1 MRPIGMKWKATSI
14 LVIIALT
21 ACAPP
26 GLPPTTPIITSTMEA
41 AEPRITRMLN
51 EGWRFVRNDAF
62 TDEQV
67 LAASDEDWETV
78 SLPHTWNAQDAAS
91 LNASSYKRGIG
102 WYRLSFSSPTE
113 GARHWLEFGAASLVA
128 DVWLNGE
135 HLGQHKGGFTAF
147 RFDITD
153 RLAESGENSL
163 LVKVNNTEPQE
174 DDDVTAIAPIRGD
187 FNVSGGL
194 YRYVALISTADP
206 VHFDLEDFGG
216 QGIYANTTSLSNGN
230 AIVSV
235 RAKLKNDSDN
245 GGDYQIRLSL
255 LDDSGTIAA
264 SQEQAASLGAQD
276 RQELTLEL
284 SVPNAHLWQGTV
296 DPYLYSLVAELLTGN
311 GEVLDRVVQNF
322 GIREMR
328 FDANEGF
335 FLNGQPIRLHG
346 VSMHQDYISKG
357 WALSPEDWDTSFSLI
372 MEIGANAVRFGH
384 YPFPQYALDR
394 ADELGL
400 IVWPETP
407 LGLSTTVER
416 CPGGEATPEYV
427 ENAKLQLTEMIL
439 QQYNHPSV
447 ALWAVGNE
455 TTARQLVCDRPYDN
469 IRPVLREL
477 HAVAKEVDPSRPTAY
492 AEYPHPLGRPEA
504 FETYGITDIYAT
516 NRYFLWYSEGID
528 RLGPLLDDLHAVA
541 RDQPLGM
548 SEYGAG
554 AALTHHTDN
563 PEGGYPDAHSADPG
577 QLAYQPEEYAAYV
590 HEQVYRVI
598 ESKDYLWGAFAWNMF
613 DFGSAGRNEGDV
625 LGVNTKG
632 LVTFDRQTRKDPFFF
647 YKANWSTEPVTYIVG
662 RRYTDRAYA
671 LNDVK
676 VYSNADSVELSVNG
690 TVVGTMT
697 ADQCEYKSCV
707 FEDVLLNWGANTVV
721 AVGNHDGENARDEV
735 TWNFTN
741 DGIYIIAG
749 EMMSGLMSSEGKHF
763 GSDNFFNGG
772 TPTLEGVEG
781 DITDT
786 IEGDPYLLDGQTDD
800 PGLEEAILNTLDE
813 ALYRHFRRGQ
823 FSYEIP
829 LENGD
834 YTVTLGFIEPN
845 ADRQEGERVFD
856 VTANGETALDDF
868 DVRRE
873 AGGPLRV
880 ITRTFPVDVSDGL
893 LTLQFTPSNGN
904 AIVSTIMVS
913 GNTAG
918 LRLEADEIEATMR
931 RVAEWQ
937 MNNPAEYP
945 PEHWVMAPLYDGL
958 IDTSLVT
965 GDPQYLAAAL
975 RAGNRIRFA
984 PGEDLGNA
992 DSHAAG
998 NAWLR
1003 IYLMDPE
1010 REPELLERFE
1020 TRFREI
1026 LERRD
1031 RGEGWSWADALY
1043 MAPPTLVRLAQATG
1057 DERYLDLAHGEFLAT
1072 YAVLF
1077 DREDHLFY
1085 RDATYINQQTPNGQK
1100 VFWSRG
1106 NGWVYAGL
1114 AEVLDG
1120 LPDDHP
1126 SREFYLDVFMQMS
1139 PAILQAQQPDGLW
1152 YPSLHDPQHVPIGET
1167 SGSALFLF
1175 GMAWGVD
1182 QGILDRETYLP
1193 AIERGWKGLL
1203 TRIQPDGEVDYV
1215 QPIAPRPASFNP
1227 DSSLPYGTGTVLGA
1241 GAAILRLLN
1250 ADAEIDLVQLRDDA
1264 EQLVET
1270 VPDLS
1275 Q

>member
-1 MRPIGMKWKATSI
+1 
-14 LVIIALT
+14 
-21 ACAPP
+21 
-26 GLPPTTPIITSTMEA
+26 
-41 AEPRITRMLN
+41 MLN
-51 EGWRFVRNDAF
+51 EGWKFVRNDAF

-67 LAASDEDWETV
+67 LSASDEDWETV

-102 WYRLSFSSPTE
+102 WYRLSFKSPSE

-153 RLAESGENSL
+153 KLAKSGENSL
-163 LVKVNNTEPQE
+163 LVKVNNTEPHE

-194 YRYVALISTADP
+194 YRYVALVSTAEP
-206 VHFDLEDFGG
+206 VHFDLEDSGG
-216 QGIYANTTSLSNGN
+216 SGIYATTTSLSTGH

-235 RAKLKNDSDN
+235 HARLKNDSDSS
-245 GGDYQIRLSL
+245 GDYKIHISL
-255 LDDSGTIAA
+255 LGDGGATAA
-264 SQEQAASLGAQD
+264 SQEQSISLAAQAQQEVG
-276 RQELTLEL
+276 QELN
-284 SVPNAHLWQGTV
+284 VADAHLWQGTA
-296 DPYLYSLVAELLTGN
+296 DPYLYSLVAELTDNN
-311 GEVLDRVVQNF
+311 GRVLDRVVQNF

-328 FDANEGF
+328 FDPNEGF
-335 FLNGQPIRLHG
+335 FLNGQHVRIQG
-346 VSMHQDYISKG
+346 VAMHQDYLGKG
-357 WALSPEDWDTSFSLI
+357 WALSPEDWDTSFNLI

-384 YPFPQYALDR
+384 YPCPQYALDR

-400 IVWPETP
+400 IVWAEAP

-416 CPGGEATPEYV
+416 CPGADATPEYV
-427 ENAKLQLTEMIL
+427 ENAKLQLAEMIR
-439 QQYNHPSV
+439 QQYNHASV

-455 TTARQLVCDRPYDN
+455 TTARQLVCNRPHDN

-477 HAVAKEVDPSRPTAY
+477 HAVAKGLDPSRPTVY

-541 RDQPLGM
+541 RDQPLGV

-554 AALTHHTDN
+554 AAITHHTDN
-563 PEGGYPDAHSADPG
+563 PEGGYPDSHSVDPG
-577 QLAYQPEEYAAYV
+577 QTAYQPEEYAAYA
-590 HEQVYRVI
+590 HEQNYRVI
-598 ESKDYLWGAFAWNMF
+598 ESKAYLWGAFVWNMF
-613 DFGSAGRNEGDV
+613 DFGSAGRNEGDI

-632 LVTFDRQTRKDPFFF
+632 LVTFDRQTKKDPFFF

-671 LNDVK
+671 LNNVK
-676 VYSNADSVELSVNG
+676 VYSNADSVELLVNG
-690 TVVGTMT
+690 TAVGTMT
-697 ADQCEYKSCV
+697 ADQCEYKTCV
-707 FEDVLLNWGANTVV
+707 FENVLLDRGANRVTVIGDHNGQ
-721 AVGNHDGENARDEV
+721 AVNDEV
-735 TWNFTN
+735 TWTFDN
-741 DGIYIIAG
+741 DGVYIAAG
-749 EMMSGLMSSEGKHF
+749 ALETGLQSSDGQRF
-763 GSDNFFNGG
+763 GSDNFFVGG
-772 TPTLEGVEG
+772 TPTLEGVQGEIVPAEWDADAEG
-781 DITDT
+781 IQ
-786 IEGDPYLLDGQTDD
+786 IENPSLVG
-800 PGLEEAILNTLDE
+800 EIANTLDQQ
-813 ALYRHFRRGQ
+813 LYRHFRRGK
-823 FSYEIP
+823 FRYEIA
-829 LENGD
+829 LENGI

-845 ADRQEGERVFD
+845 PDRQEGERVFD

-873 AGGPLRV
+873 AGAPLRV
-880 ITRTFPVDVSDGL
+880 ITRKFPVDVSDRL

-904 AIVSTIMVS
+904 AVVSTIMVN

-918 LRLEADEIEATMR
+918 LRLEADEVESTIR

-965 GDPQYLAAAL
+965 GDPQYLAATL
-975 RAGNRIRFA
+975 RAGRRIRFA
-984 PGEDLGNA
+984 PGEDIGNA

-998 NAWLR
+998 NAWLQ

-1020 TRFREI
+1020 ARFREI
-1026 LERRD
+1026 LGRRD

-1043 MAPPTLVRLAQATG
+1043 MAPPTQVRLAKATG
-1057 DERYLDLAHGEFLAT
+1057 DERYLDLAQSEFLAT
-1072 YAVLF
+1072 KSLLY
-1077 DREDHLFY
+1077 DPKDHLFY
-1085 RDATYINQQTPNGQK
+1085 RDVRYIDQRTPNGQK

-1106 NGWVYAGL
+1106 NGWAYAGL

-1120 LPDDHP
+1120 LPGDHP
-1126 SREFYLDVFMQMS
+1126 SREFYLDVFRQMS

-1152 YPSLHDPQHVPIGET
+1152 YPSLHDSQHVPIGET
-1167 SGSALFLF
+1167 SGTALFLF

-1182 QGILDRETYLP
+1182 QGILDRETYLT

-1215 QPIAPRPASFNP
+1215 QPVAPGPTSFNP
-1227 DSSLPYGTGTVLGA
+1227 DSSLPYGTGAVLKA

-1250 ADAEIDLVQLRDDA
+1250 AAAEVEPGQLRAEA

-1270 VPDLS
+1270 APDLS
-1275 Q
+1275 R